1 MNGVTDKLINLFFI
15 FIYYFSSCAT
25 KVAVTCSC
33 LRKSS
38 EMRCCDVEK
47 AYQKLLSLKVMEDNY
62 SNFSAEKRILK
73 RSLSADKYRWY
84 DYFLAL
90 IFAS

>member
-1 MNGVTDKLINLFFI
+1 
-15 FIYYFSSCAT
+15 
-25 KVAVTCSC
+25 
-33 LRKSS
+33 
-38 EMRCCDVEK
+38 MRCCDVEK